1 MIVEAGATQVW
12 PGLYPVILC
21 LLRIKHEGDCV
32 ASDKSSGGG
41 DQGTK
46 KSVYAALTANFL
58 IMIAKFVAG
67 FISGSS
73 ALLAEGA
80 HSVADTVNQVFL
92 LVSLRSSKSPPDR
105 EHPYGHG
112 QDRFFWSLLVAV
124 GLFVAGAVFSIF
136 EGISKITSEGEGDS
150 SFLIG
155 YIVLGLAFVFEGGS
169 LIITTREFLKAARE
183 AGDAP
188 WKHFKTMRNTTMK
201 VPLYED
207 VAALIGILIAASGLF
222 LSEMTGSHL
231 FDGLASIFI
240 GILLV
245 FVAINLGSDSRELL
259 LGAAV
264 PPEDEKRLRETI
276 DSFPEVNDILRL
288 LTMHLGPSTVL
299 VNAELHVAD
308 GLDTDQIEDLLERVT
323 QAISDQVPDVAQT
336 FLELHSPGHVDEAP
350 GD

>member
-1 MIVEAGATQVW
+1 M
-12 PGLYPVILC
+12 
-21 LLRIKHEGDCV
+21 
-32 ASDKSSGGG
+32 ASEKSSGGG
-41 DQGTK
+41 DRGTK
-46 KSVYAALTANFL
+46 KAVYAAFTANFL
-58 IMIAKFVAG
+58 ITIAKFVAG

-92 LVSLRSSKSPPDR
+92 LVSLRSSSAPPDR

-124 GLFVAGAVFSIF
+124 GLFVAGAVFSVF
-136 EGISKITSEGEGDS
+136 EGISKITSEGGGDE

-155 YIVLGLAFVFEGGS
+155 YIVLGLAFVFEGSS
-169 LIITTREFLKAARE
+169 LVVTTREFLSAAKEEGRSAWE
-183 AGDAP
+183 
-188 WKHFKTMRNTTMK
+188 HFKTSRNTTMK

-240 GILLV
+240 GVLLV
-245 FVAINLGSDSRELL
+245 FVAFNLGSDSRDLL
-259 LGAAV
+259 LGEAV
-264 PPEDEKRLRETI
+264 PPEDEQRLRETI
-276 DSFPEVNDILRL
+276 NSFSEVNDILRL

-299 VNAELHVAD
+299 VNAEIHVAD
-308 GLDTDQIEDLLERVT
+308 GLGTDQIEDLLERVT
-323 QAISDQVPDVAQT
+323 QAINDEVPDVAQT
-336 FLELHSPGHVDEAP
+336 FLELHSPGHVNEAP